1 MKFQRNILKKGL
13 KISDRFREL
22 PFEVNFE
29 VSCNQEGCIL
39 NFCSGP
45 FSKLIF
51 RNHLGLREGKLW
63 MKLRPFLVYPPSH
76 VQHTFVNAIN

>member
-22 PFEVNFE
+22 PFEVKFE
-29 VSCNQEGCIL
+29 VRCNQEGCIL

-45 FSKLIF
+45 FLKLIF
-51 RNHLGLREGKLW
+51 VIILGSGK
-63 MKLRPFLVYPPSH
+63 
-76 VQHTFVNAIN
+76 VNFG